1 MKNNEKYNLLVH
13 HGGAKYFNTLKLNVS
28 LSCLNLF
35 LCFMYFP
42 SGQTRNKKLK
52 GMSGAQQICKEI
64 KRRIKVAFNTYLLFV
79 LIYSAYC
86 SNTMKCQSN
95 RSPL

>member
-52 GMSGAQQICKEI
+52 DMSGAQQICKEI

-79 LIYSAYC
+79 LIPYAYC
-86 SNTMKCQSN
+86 SNTMKCQRN